1 MSEHHPPLD
10 DDSNL
15 VQDLNV
21 EKQRLELTQ
30 MLIGNGN
37 SDVDFTQIH
46 NYEQGLITDD
56 ERKLYLLSLYDSI
69 PAHEFSKETL
79 SGICTH
85 VRNNIV
91 RNVKFIENENTC
103 GLSKSAIERIR
114 NFPSFWK
121 PDLTRH
127 QSLQVDIFKEF
138 PDMINGTLYDKVQS
152 WKGIREN
159 VLKSI
164 RGHRN
169 ATHTSIQ
176 YSVVE
181 GK

>member
-1 MSEHHPPLD
+1 M
-10 DDSNL
+10 
-15 VQDLNV
+15 
-21 EKQRLELTQ
+21 
-30 MLIGNGN
+30 
-37 SDVDFTQIH
+37 
-46 NYEQGLITDD
+46 
-56 ERKLYLLSLYDSI
+56 
-69 PAHEFSKETL
+69 
-79 SGICTH
+79 
-85 VRNNIV
+85 
-91 RNVKFIENENTC
+91 
-103 GLSKSAIERIR
+103 
-114 NFPSFWK
+114 
-121 PDLTRH
+121 TRH